1 MKKSIFA
8 AAFLALSFSLM
19 AQKLPKALTDSDFHA
34 NGNHDPK
41 KVELGKLLFFDKI
54 LSGNQNISCATCHHP
69 QAGTGD
75 GLSLPVGE
83 GGKGLGV
90 TRNTGEGADEIHERV
105 PRNAPHV
112 FNLGAKQLTVF
123 FHDGRLA
130 VDASQPSGFLNPAG
144 DDLPTGL
151 DNILAAQA
159 MFPVTSG
166 AEMAGQAGE
175 NPQADFAA
183 AGNLPALWNFI
194 ATKLQGVPEY
204 VTLFKDVYAD
214 VNSASDITYVHAANA
229 IAAFEASAWRF
240 DNSPFDRH
248 LKGDKQA
255 LSASQKIGMNLFYG
269 KAKCS
274 DCHSGALQ
282 TDMDFHSIAMPTIGT
297 GKGDGFNGQDDF
309 GREKVTGDT
318 NDRYKFRTPVL
329 RNVQLTAPYGHA
341 GAFDTLEAVV
351 RHHLNPSVSYDNY
364 DRTQVTMPNRADLD
378 AIDFTILDDP
388 ISSQEIKDSSDINK
402 ITLSEKEIAHLLDFL
417 RALTDPAALDMR
429 KDVPKKVPSGLPIFD

>member
-1 MKKSIFA
+1 MKKYIFA
-8 AAFLALSFSLM
+8 IALTAMSFTLA
-19 AQKLPKALTDSDFHA
+19 AQKLPKALKDSDFHA
-34 NGNHDPK
+34 DGNHNPK

-54 LSGNQNISCATCHHP
+54 LSGNKNISCATCHHP

-90 TRNTGEGADEIHERV
+90 TRNTGEGADAIHERV

-112 FNLGAKQLTVF
+112 FNLGAKQLDKF

-130 VDASQPSGFLNPAG
+130 IDPSVQPSGFLNPAG
-144 DDLPTGL
+144 TDLPAGL
-151 DNILAAQA
+151 DSILAAQA

-166 AEMAGQAGE
+166 AEMAGQLGE
-175 NPQADFAA
+175 NGQADLT
-183 AGNLPALWNFI
+183 GNLPLLWDFI
-194 ATKLQGVPEY
+194 ADKLKAIPEY
-204 VTLFKDVYAD
+204 VTLFKDAYDDIDDAD
-214 VNSASDITYVHAANA
+214 DITYVHAANA
-229 IAAFEASAWRF
+229 IAAFEATAWRF

-248 LKGDKQA
+248 LKGDKKA
-255 LSASQKIGMNLFYG
+255 LSPSQKIGMNLFYG

-309 GREKVTGDT
+309 GRFKVTGDT
-318 NDRYKFRTPVL
+318 NDMYKFRTPIL
-329 RNVQLTAPYGHA
+329 RNVELTAPYGHA

-351 RHHLNPSVSYDNY
+351 RHHLNPSESYDNY
-364 DRTQVTMPNRADLD
+364 DRTQVTFPNRPDLD
-378 AIDFTILDDP
+378 ANDFTILDDN
-388 ISSQEIKDSSDINK
+388 ISSQAIKDSSDINK
-402 ITLSEKEIAHLLDFL
+402 ITLSEKEIGHLLDFL

-429 KDVPKKVPSGLPIFD
+429 KDVPKKVPSGLPVFD